1 MNVPKLRFKEFSG
14 EWERVSFGKFFD
26 FLQTNSFSREI
37 ASSTTGT
44 IRNIHYGDILT
55 KLPSIIDLNEIELP
69 FLDSSIEMK
78 NEVLNKSII
87 KDGDIV
93 IADTAEDYAAGMT
106 CEVIG
111 TKEKAVLSGLHTML
125 CRKKGDNLIALGY
138 LGYYMNTPGYHNQ
151 LLPLIVGSKVYSINK
166 NEIKKTVLSMPEFV
180 EQEKIVDLLRTVD
193 KKINSLKKSIDL
205 LNKQKKGFMQ
215 KIFSQELR
223 FKDDKGE
230 EFPAWEEKKLGEV
243 GVLKNGIAKGKEF
256 FGTGKKFINLQDV
269 FGKTKLYF
277 NDYGLV
283 EVTDKELEENN
294 LRKGDVLF
302 VRSSVKPEG
311 VGLSCVVMEDLLDT
325 VFSGFIIRC
334 RFSDTSIIDINYST
348 YCFLESNF
356 RTELLKKSSSSAN
369 TNINQD
375 NLANLRFKLPCI
387 KEQQKIAEILSALD
401 AKIELENQKL
411 EHWQQIKKGLL
422 QQMFV

>member
-1 MNVPKLRFKEFSG
+1 MNVPKLRFKEFNG

-138 LGYYMNTPGYHNQ
+138 LGYYMNTPSYHNQ

-223 FKDDKGE
+223 FKDEDGK
-230 EFPAWEEKKLGEV
+230 EFPDWEEKKLGEIFEIKAGGDIDKNHV
-243 GVLKNGIAKGKEF
+243 SKTKEGNFIYPIYANALINEGIYGYSDIYKIDNDSITVTGRGDIGVAKAR
-256 FGTGKKFINLQDV
+256 
-269 FGKTKLYF
+269 FGKFYPIVRL
-277 NDYGLV
+277 LV
-283 EVTDKELEENN
+283 LIPKETEDMVFFEN
-294 LRKGDVLF
+294 L
-302 VRSSVKPEG
+302 
-311 VGLSCVVMEDLLDT
+311 
-325 VFSGFIIRC
+325 
-334 RFSDTSIIDINYST
+334 INYTKKYDEST
-348 YCFLESNF
+348 GVPQLTVPQLSKIKVKVPSFEEQFKIGELF
-356 RTELLKKSSSSAN
+356 RS
-369 TNINQD
+369 
-375 NLANLRFKLPCI
+375 
-387 KEQQKIAEILSALD
+387 LD
-401 AKIELENQKL
+401 AKMEKGKMILK
-411 EHWQQIKKGLL
+411 HWQQIKKGLL